1 MTKLTL
7 IATLTATLI
16 TTSSADM
23 GFGGIMTDMMDIPK
37 EIITSGTD
45 SMREMK
51 DAATDSI
58 DEIKDSATD
67 IKDSASDKKNE
78 VSTTVNEVATPTVEP
93 KVSVSEELSEANRSK

>member
-23 GFGGIMTDMMDIPK
+23 GFGGVMTDMMDIPK

-58 DEIKDSATD
+58 DEIKDSAL
-67 IKDSASDKKNE
+67 DKKDE

-93 KVSVSEELSEANRSK
+93 KVSVSEELPEANTSK